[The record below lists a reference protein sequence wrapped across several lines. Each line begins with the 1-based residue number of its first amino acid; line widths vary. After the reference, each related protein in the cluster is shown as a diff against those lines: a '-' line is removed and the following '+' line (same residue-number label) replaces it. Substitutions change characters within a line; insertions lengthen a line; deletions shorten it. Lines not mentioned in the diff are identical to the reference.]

1 MAVFLSTLLRLS
13 LLGSALAGMVC
24 LLKRLLGEKLS
35 RRAYYYLWV
44 FVLLRLCVPVG
55 VTLPVPVPEAEHPFY
70 DLLARIPSAPPSA
83 PDAPDVPEVPDVADG
98 SGAEPGS
105 DSLPAAPDL
114 PNAPE
119 PPAAPEAP
127 ASLPVGKA
135 AGSVLVSPVFWTVL
149 WAAGALI
156 SLGRYVTGYRRFAGA
171 LLRTAGEP
179 SEEARKILR
188 TLDPQGRVGLVES
201 PAANAP
207 LLMGLLRPVIVL
219 PPGIT
224 DAARLGDILA
234 HEYTHARRL
243 DLPYKWWAAGVGC
256 LHWFNPA
263 VYLVRRKMARA
274 CELSCD
280 EAVVQNMSPDG
291 RRHYGET
298 LLALAAAPPA
308 GLLAVTMCEEKK
320 HLKERLVS
328 LARYRKSGP
337 AAAVLAA
344 ALALAVGGCALIG
357 DAEPTPVPEGEGWKA
372 LVESFNPNRYPTA
385 IRCEAA
391 GFGVL
396 FPEEI
401 YDQLLIFSGDADEAG
416 SVQTLCAVYE
426 KQSFEESMADHGAGA
441 GFLFSIRRLNQA
453 QYELYLTGD
462 RSGEE
467 CFAKDDTYYYIWS
480 TATDVQF
487 YRSGITDYG
496 EADFTPWTDLVKEME
511 GVRASFV
518 GYNGLEK
525 YSDGKF
531 LDREFTYEG
540 EHRYVSFV
548 LDSYDISLLLTLSQ
562 PVKQGEGGIWCVER
576 YLDHRN
582 GEVCYSFAMET
593 PLPQERNIS
602 AAEHYQTL
610 QDAADQGAYS
620 ELLDPLEAAKIWL
633 KNCYHEFQDETL
645 DSCTDLLEGEPAGA
659 VWSDRLEPIFQ
670 QTCTLETLPP
680 DGQGNESGRQ
690 GFGLLPA
697 PDDLRLKAVCAQ
709 LSGLVWE
716 KAAPEDI
723 GGNAVRCVAE
733 DQSQIVFLDRDGLV
747 GIQRKGYSLWRWFRP
762 AQKVSPYQLMLEL
775 CQTAGVQGSVV
786 RLEPTP
792 APDYEMYLLE

>member
-1 MAVFLSTLLRLS
+1 MGAFLSTLLRLS
-13 LLGSALAGMVC
+13 VLGSALAWA
-24 LLKRLLGEKLS
+24 LFLAKLALGERVS
-35 RRAYYYLWV
+35 WRVYYALWL

-55 VTLPVPVPEAEHPFY
+55 VTLPVPALELENPFAV
-70 DLLARIPSAPPSA
+70 LWGNMPATPP
-83 PDAPDVPEVPDVADG
+83 PAPDVPQVPAVPDLPEDPG
-98 SGAEPGS
+98 SQAAEPGTGG
-105 DSLPAAPDL
+105 L
-114 PNAPE
+114 
-119 PPAAPEAP
+119 PAAPEAP
-127 ASLPVGKA
+127 APPEAPDAPAPA
-135 AGSVLVSPVFWTVL
+135 APPAGWEAALSALASPVFWTVL
-149 WAAGALI
+149 WAAGALVC
-156 SLGRYVTGYRRFAGA
+156 LGRYVWGYRRFAKT
-171 LLRTAGEP
+171 LRRTVQEP
-179 SEEARKILR
+179 PEEARKILR
-188 TLDPQGRVGLVES
+188 TLDPKGRVRLAES
-201 PAANAP
+201 PAANTP
-207 LLMGLLRPVIVL
+207 LLIGLLRPVIVL

-224 DAARLGDILA
+224 DAARLEDILA
-234 HEYTHARRL
+234 HELIHARRL
-243 DLPYKWWAAGVGC
+243 DLPYKWWAAAVGC
-256 LHWFNPA
+256 VHWFNPM
-263 VYLVRRKMARA
+263 VHLVRREIARA

-280 EAVVQNMSPDG
+280 EAVVQKMSPDG

-328 LARYRKSGP
+328 LARYRKRGP
-337 AAAVLAA
+337 AAAALAVV
-344 ALALAVGGCALIG
+344 LALAVGGCALVKG
-357 DAEPTPVPEGEGWKA
+357 GEPTPVPEGWHFDD
-372 LVESFNPNRYPTA
+372 LLLTFVRY
-385 IRCEAA
+385 EVN
-391 GFGVL
+391 GL
-396 FPEEI
+396 YMHFPEEI
-401 YDQLLIFSGDADEAG
+401 YDQLLIFPGDVDEHG
-416 SVQTLCAVYE
+416 NGMTVLSVYE
-426 KQSFEESMADHGAGA
+426 KQSYEESMADQGIGA
-441 GFLFSIRRLNQA
+441 GFLFSIQRLDRA
-453 QYELYLTGD
+453 HYEMYLTGD
-462 RSGEE
+462 RSGQE
-467 CFAKDDTYYYIWS
+467 CFAQDRTYYYIWN

-496 EADFTPWTDLVKEME
+496 EADFTPWTDLMKEME

-518 GYNGLEK
+518 EYNGLEK

-576 YLDHRN
+576 YVDNRN

-610 QDAADQGAYS
+610 QDAADRG
-620 ELLDPLEAAKIWL
+620 EWPDLLDPLEAAKIWL
-633 KNCYHEFQDETL
+633 KNCYREFQDETL

-670 QTCTLETLPP
+670 QTCTLETLTL
-680 DGQGNESGRQ
+680 DDQGNESGRQ
-690 GFGLLPA
+690 SFGLLPA
-697 PDDLRLKAVCAQ
+697 PEDLRLKAVCAQ

-792 APDYEMYLLE
+792 GPDYRMYLLE

>member
-1 MAVFLSTLLRLS
+1 MAAFLSTLLRLS

-70 DLLARIPSAPPSA
+70 DLLARMPAAPPSA

-127 ASLPVGKA
+127 ASLPVGEA
-135 AGSVLVSPVFWTVL
+135 VGSVLVSPVFWTIL

-156 SLGRYVTGYRRFAGA
+156 GLGRYVAGYRRFAGA

-263 VYLVRRKMARA
+263 VYLVRREMARA

-280 EAVVQNMSPDG
+280 EAVVQKMPPDG

-357 DAEPTPVPEGEGWKA
+357 DAEPTHVPEGEGWKA
-372 LVESFNPNRYPTA
+372 LVESFNPNASPVPENVRWKAVANPSDPQFFLMPEDDITLF
-385 IRCEAA
+385 EAK
-391 GFGVL
+391 GFTMA
-396 FPEEI
+396 FYREN
-401 YDQLLIFSGDADEAG
+401 YDQLLIFSGDVDENG
-416 SVQTLCAVYE
+416 DWVTLVSVYE
-426 KQSFEESMADHGAGA
+426 KQSYEESMADSGIGA
-441 GFLFSIRRLNQA
+441 GFLFSITRSNQA
-453 QYELYLTGD
+453 QYEQYLMSDG
-462 RSGEE
+462 SGQT
-467 CFAKDDTYYYIWS
+467 CFARDDTYYYFWN

-487 YRSGITDYG
+487 YRSGITDYSQ
-496 EADFTPWTDLVKEME
+496 ADFSPWSTLEARLERTRTDFIA
-511 GVRASFV
+511 R
-518 GYNGLEK
+518 NGLTA
-525 YSDGKF
+525 YSSDGF
-531 LDREFTYEG
+531 FRRDFTYDG
-540 EHRYVSFV
+540 EHRYVRFV
-548 LDSYDISLLLTLSQ
+548 LDSHDIDLSLELSQ
-562 PVKQGEGGIWCVER
+562 PVKKGEGGIWCVER
-576 YLDHRN
+576 YVDNRH
-582 GEVCYSFAMET
+582 GEVYYSFAMET
-593 PLPQERNIS
+593 PLPQDRNIT

-610 QDAADQGAYS
+610 QDAADRG
-620 ELLDPLEAAKIWL
+620 ERPDLLDPLEAARIWL

-645 DSCTDLLEGEPAGA
+645 DRCTTLLEE
-659 VWSDRLEPIFQ
+659 SRFIFV
-670 QTCTLETLPP
+670 
-680 DGQGNESGRQ
+680 D
-690 GFGLLPA
+690 
-697 PDDLRLKAVCAQ
+697 
-709 LSGLVWE
+709 
-716 KAAPEDI
+716 
-723 GGNAVRCVAE
+723 
-733 DQSQIVFLDRDGLV
+733 
-747 GIQRKGYSLWRWFRP
+747 
-762 AQKVSPYQLMLEL
+762 
-775 CQTAGVQGSVV
+775 
-786 RLEPTP
+786 
-792 APDYEMYLLE
+792 